1 MNDLFEVRFETK
13 VVVGASKLPK
23 GLTEP
28 ATKIVESVLPTAAK
42 VLKEYL
48 ERQLAPEAKNSESKG
63 E

>member
-23 GLTEP
+23 GMTEP
-28 ATKIVESVLPTAAK
+28 VTKVVEAVLPTATK

-48 ERQLAPEAKNSESKG
+48 ESQLAPEAKCSESKG

>member
-23 GLTEP
+23 GMTEP
-28 ATKIVESVLPTAAK
+28 VTKIVEAVTPTAAQ

-48 ERQLAPEAKNSESKG
+48 ESLLVPEPKKTEDKG